1 MIQVRIFRQA
11 DGRITGFDVS
21 GHSGTACAGEDIV
34 CAGVSSLT
42 DSAYL
47 GITEYL
53 HRKVRSIDSSGKLQ
67 LMLEDRPDER
77 TEAILETMLLGL
89 TAIAEA
95 YPRAVRITGE
105 QAAR

>member
-1 MIQVRIFRQA
+1 MITVTILTQE
-11 DGRITGFDVS
+11 DGKITGFS
-21 GHSGTACAGEDIV
+21 AEGHSGTAPRGEDIV

-53 HRKVRSIDSSGKLQ
+53 HRNVISKDSSGKLH
-67 LMLEDRPDER
+67 MVLEGRPDER

-95 YPRAVRITGE
+95 YPRALRITKS
-105 QAAR
+105 QAR

>member
-1 MIQVRIFRQA
+1 MVTVEIFTQE
-11 DGRITGFDVS
+11 DGKITGFCAK
-21 GHSGTACAGEDIV
+21 GHSGTAPRGEDIV

-53 HRKVRSIDSSGKLQ
+53 HRNVIAKDSSGELHMKLRG
-67 LMLEDRPDER
+67 RPDER
-77 TEAILETMLLGL
+77 TEAILETMRLGL

-95 YPRAVRITGE
+95 YPRALRIIKS
-105 QAAR
+105 

>member
-1 MIQVRIFRQA
+1 MVTVEIFTQE
-11 DGRITGFDVS
+11 DGKITGFCAK
-21 GHSGTACAGEDIV
+21 GHSGTAPRGEDIV

-53 HRKVRSIDSSGKLQ
+53 HRNVISKDSSGELQ
-67 LMLEDRPDER
+67 LMLEGRPDER

-89 TAIAEA
+89 MEISKA
-95 YPRAVRITGE
+95 YPKALRIQKE
-105 QAAR
+105 MRR

>member
-1 MIQVRIFRQA
+1 MRLVCVLCGA
-11 DGRITGFDVS
+11 AS
-21 GHSGTACAGEDIV
+21 EDIV

-105 QAAR
+105 PLVR

>member
-1 MIQVRIFRQA
+1 MTTVTFLTEESRII
-11 DGRITGFDVS
+11 GVEVS
-21 GHSGTACAGEDIV
+21 GHSGYADAGEDIV

-67 LMLEDRPDER
+67 LMLEGRPDER

-105 QAAR
+105 PLVR

>member
-1 MIQVRIFRQA
+1 MTTVTFLTEESRI
-11 DGRITGFDVS
+11 IGFEVS
-21 GHSGTACAGEDIV
+21 GHSGYADAGEDIV

-67 LMLEDRPDER
+67 LMLEGRPDER

-105 QAAR
+105 PLVR

>member
-1 MIQVRIFRQA
+1 MITVEIFHQE
-11 DGRITGFDVS
+11 DGKITGFSAS
-21 GHSGTACAGEDIV
+21 GHSGTAPRGEDIV

-53 HRKVRSIDSSGKLQ
+53 HRNVISKDSSGELQ
-67 LMLEDRPDER
+67 LMLEGRPDER

-89 TAIAEA
+89 MEISKA
-95 YPRAVRITGE
+95 YPKALRIKKET
-105 QAAR
+105 RR

>member
-1 MIQVRIFRQA
+1 MITVEIFRQE
-11 DGRITGFDVS
+11 DGKITGFSAS
-21 GHSGTACAGEDIV
+21 GHSGTAPRGEDIV

-53 HRKVRSIDSSGKLQ
+53 HRNVISKDPRGELQ
-67 LMLEDRPDER
+67 LMLEGRPDER

-89 TAIAEA
+89 MEISKA
-95 YPRAVRITGE
+95 YPKALRIKKET
-105 QAAR
+105 RR

>member
-1 MIQVRIFRQA
+1 MITVTILTQE
-11 DGRITGFDVS
+11 DGKITGFS
-21 GHSGTACAGEDIV
+21 AEGHSGTAPRGEDIV

-53 HRKVRSIDSSGKLQ
+53 HRNVISTDSSGKLH
-67 LMLEDRPDER
+67 MVLEGRPDER

-89 TAIAEA
+89 MEISKA
-95 YPRAVRITGE
+95 YPKALRIKKET
-105 QAAR
+105 RR

>member
-1 MIQVRIFRQA
+1 MTTVTFLTEESRI
-11 DGRITGFDVS
+11 IGFEVS
-21 GHSGTACAGEDIV
+21 GHSGYADAGEDIV

-53 HRKVRSIDSSGKLQ
+53 HRNVISKDSSGELQ
-67 LMLEDRPDER
+67 LMLEGRPDER

-89 TAIAEA
+89 MEISKA
-95 YPRAVRITGE
+95 YPKALRIKKET
-105 QAAR
+105 RR

>member
-1 MIQVRIFRQA
+1 MITVTILTQE
-11 DGRITGFDVS
+11 DGKITGFS
-21 GHSGTACAGEDIV
+21 AEGHSGTAPRGEDIV

-105 QAAR
+105 QSAR